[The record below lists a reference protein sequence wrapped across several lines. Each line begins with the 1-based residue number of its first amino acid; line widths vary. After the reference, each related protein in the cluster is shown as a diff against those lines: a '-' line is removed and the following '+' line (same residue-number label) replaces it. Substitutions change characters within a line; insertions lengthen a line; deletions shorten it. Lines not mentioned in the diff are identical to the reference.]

1 MQEKNEN
8 VKLHIG
14 KSCQKKDGIDS
25 FDEIMDV
32 VSNNSEDNYEKAILA
47 GKNPDMMKYL
57 SRLKTN
63 IVEAMDLSLDL
74 VVLELGSECGA
85 VTNALAKKSKA
96 VDSVETD
103 YSKCVVSSCVNKA
116 NENVNIYAEDP
127 YEWLSLN
134 ADKEEYYDVIT
145 MIGGF
150 SMFPEDKGY
159 DKKEI
164 IQKLK
169 SMLKPGGKI
178 YFAVDNKY
186 GMKYLSGQRQKNI
199 NEYFE
204 SLTSGNDKC
213 MKRSYSVRE
222 INELFEDMDIFYYYP
237 YPDYTYTTAVYSD
250 EWLPK
255 TGELDMRRT
264 NYGESRMMLFDEV
277 MAFENAIKD
286 GEFKTFANS
295 YMVMCTRKA

>member
-1 MQEKNEN
+1 MQQKDEN

-14 KSCQKKDGIDS
+14 NSCQKEDGIAC
-25 FDEIMDV
+25 FDEIMDA
-32 VSNNSEDNYEKAILA
+32 VSGGCVDNYEKAILA

-74 VVLELGSECGA
+74 IVLELGSECGV
-85 VTNALAKKSKA
+85 VTNALAKKTKA

-103 YSKCVVSSCVNKA
+103 YSKCVVSSCVNNA
-116 NENVNIYAEDP
+116 NDNVNIYAEDP
-127 YEWLSLN
+127 YVWLSLN
-134 ADKEEYYDVIT
+134 EDKEECYDVIT

-159 DKKEI
+159 DKGEI
-164 IQKLK
+164 IRKLK
-169 SMLKPGGKI
+169 RMLKPGGKI

-186 GMKYLSGQRQKNI
+186 GMKYFSGQRQKNI
-199 NEYFE
+199 NKYFE
-204 SLTSGNDKC
+204 GLTIGNDKC

-237 YPDYTYTTAVYSD
+237 YPDYTFTTAVYSD

-255 TGELDMRRT
+255 TGELDIRKT
-264 NYGESRMMLFDEV
+264 NYGESTMLLFDEV
-277 MAFENAIKD
+277 SAFENAIRD